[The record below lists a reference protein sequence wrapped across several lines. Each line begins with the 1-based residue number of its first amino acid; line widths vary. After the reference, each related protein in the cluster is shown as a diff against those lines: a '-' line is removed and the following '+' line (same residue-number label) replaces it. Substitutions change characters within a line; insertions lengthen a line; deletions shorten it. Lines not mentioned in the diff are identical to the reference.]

1 MKYELVYHDRFTH
14 ERRMQEF
21 FAPSP
26 EKAKEHAD
34 SMCERRKVPYCLV
47 DANGRTWERD
57 YSRETMTLYDWY
69 EVNPHSPI
77 RAAS

>member
-1 MKYELVYHDRFTH
+1 MKYELVYHDRFTN
-14 ERRMQEF
+14 ERRTQEF

-26 EKAKEHAD
+26 EKAKAHAD
-34 SMCERRKVPYCLV
+34 SMCERRNVSYCLV

-57 YSRETMTLYDWY
+57 YSQDYVKLYDWF
-69 EVNPHSPI
+69 EVTTQSPI